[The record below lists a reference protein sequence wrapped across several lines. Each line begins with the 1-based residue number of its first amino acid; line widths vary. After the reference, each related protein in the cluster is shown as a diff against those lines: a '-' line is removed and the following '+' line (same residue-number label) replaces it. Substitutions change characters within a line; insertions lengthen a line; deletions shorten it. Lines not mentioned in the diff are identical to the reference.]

1 MSYLVFARKWRP
13 QNFDDVAGQEH
24 IVTTLKNSLSS
35 GRLAHA
41 YIFAGPRGVGKTS
54 TARILSK
61 SLNCKDGPTL
71 TPCNKCPSC
80 VEITE
85 ARSLDVIEIDG
96 ASNRGIEEIRALRE
110 NVKFSPAHG
119 QYKIY
124 IIDEVHMLTTEAFN
138 ALLKTLE
145 EPPAH
150 VKFIFATTQPRKIL
164 STIMSRCQFFEFR
177 RISCIQ
183 IIQKLKEIAESEKLK
198 VAEDV
203 LLAIARASDGSLRD
217 AESILD
223 ELFSFVNGKELRLF
237 DVHSVLGI
245 VEQDYLFE
253 LIDKII
259 KKDIVNALGLLDRLI
274 DEGKDP
280 NQLLLN
286 LIEHYRN
293 LMIAKVTE
301 LNHEKLLDLPQE
313 VCQLIAKQAKDISL
327 DNILSGFN
335 ILLNAQ
341 EMHRRIES
349 LRIPLEIALV
359 KLAHLGT
366 SARQMNS
373 AGNLAEKKED
383 FRKIEGGI
391 EVKKAVEIDKS
402 AKEDSAIEEDAK
414 NKDGN
419 GREERQREPTI
430 DLQKIKELWNQFVE
444 KLTKVK
450 VSAAHYIE
458 EGKPIRTQDNSLTIG
473 FPKKSAFH
481 MESLESKE
489 NRQILEKIW
498 KDILQQEIRIKLE
511 ISSEVED
518 EGPEDSKQQQK
529 DEIDPLLKSALDTF
543 GGRVVRKE

>member
-13 QNFDDVAGQEH
+13 QSFDDVVGQEQ
-24 IVTTLKNSLSS
+24 IVTTLKNAISS
-35 GRLAHA
+35 NRLAHA

-71 TPCNKCPSC
+71 KPCNKCPSC
-80 VEITE
+80 IEITE

-110 NVKFSPAHG
+110 NVKFSPSHG
-119 QYKIY
+119 RYKIY

-145 EPPAH
+145 EPPPHA
-150 VKFIFATTQPRKIL
+150 KFIFATTHPRKIL
-164 STIMSRCQFFEFR
+164 STIISRCQLFEFR
-177 RISCIQ
+177 RISCLQ
-183 IIQKLKEIAESEKLK
+183 IIQKLKEIAGSEKLE
-198 VAEDV
+198 VGEDV

-223 ELFSFVNGKELRLF
+223 ELASFTNGKELRLP
-237 DVHSVLGI
+237 DVHSILGI
-245 VEQDYLFE
+245 VEQEYLFE
-253 LIDKII
+253 LVDKIL
-259 KKDIVNALGLLDRLI
+259 KKDVIGALGLLDKLI
-274 DEGKDP
+274 DDGGDP

-293 LMIAKVTE
+293 LMIAKVTK
-301 LNHEKLLDLPQE
+301 LNYEKLLDLPDE
-313 VCQLIAKQAKDISL
+313 VCRRIAKQSEEISL
-327 DNILSGFN
+327 ENILSGFT

-341 EMHRRIES
+341 EMYKRIEN

-359 KLAHLGT
+359 KLSYLGGIP
-366 SARQMNS
+366 QEMNRAVNS
-373 AGNLAEKKED
+373 GKKEVHQEIKTGPGENNVSELNKNPKEENANEEENT
-383 FRKIEGGI
+383 KI
-391 EVKKAVEIDKS
+391 KDDS
-402 AKEDSAIEEDAK
+402 AKEEI
-414 NKDGN
+414 
-419 GREERQREPTI
+419 QREIAI
-430 DLQKIKELWNQFVE
+430 DLEKIKESWSQFVE
-444 KLTKVK
+444 KLVKVK

-458 EGKPIRTQDNSLTIG
+458 EGRPIKTSGNTLTIG
-473 FPKKSAFH
+473 FSRKSAFH

-498 KDILQQEIRIKLE
+498 RDILQEDIRIKFE
-511 ISSEVED
+511 ISAD
-518 EGPEDSKQQQK
+518 IEGAEDSKQQI
-529 DEIDPLLKSALDTF
+529 EEEMDPLLKSALDTF

>member
-13 QNFDDVAGQEH
+13 QSFDDVVGQEH
-24 IVTTLKNSLSS
+24 IVTTLKNAINSN
-35 GRLAHA
+35 RLAHA

-54 TARILSK
+54 TARILAK
-61 SLNCKDGPTL
+61 SLNCKDGPAL
-71 TPCNKCPSC
+71 KPCNICPSC

-110 NVKFSPAHG
+110 NVKFSPSHG
-119 QYKIY
+119 KYKIY

-145 EPPAH
+145 EPPPHA
-150 VKFIFATTQPRKIL
+150 KFIFATTHPRKIL

-183 IIQKLKEIAESEKLK
+183 IIQKLKEIADFEKLK
-198 VAEDV
+198 VADDV
-203 LLAIARASDGSLRD
+203 LLAIAKASDGSLRD
-217 AESILD
+217 AESLLD
-223 ELFSFVNGKELRLF
+223 ELVSFTNGKELRLL
-237 DVHSVLGI
+237 DVHSILGI
-245 VEQDYLFE
+245 VEQEYLFE

-259 KKDIVNALGLLDRLI
+259 KKDAISALGLLDRLI

-293 LMIAKVTE
+293 LMITKVTD
-301 LNHEKLLDLPQE
+301 LNYEKLLDLPDE
-313 VCQLIAKQAKDISL
+313 ICQRIAKQSKDISL
-327 DNILSGFN
+327 DNILSGFT

-341 EMHRRIES
+341 EMYRRIEN

-359 KLAHLGT
+359 KLARMGRIPQET
-366 SARQMNS
+366 NS
-373 AGNLAEKKED
+373 AGNSKEKEVHREIKVSPEANNVIEPKKNPKEENANEGIL
-383 FRKIEGGI
+383 KIQN
-391 EVKKAVEIDKS
+391 DS
-402 AKEDSAIEEDAK
+402 HLKEEAPKEL
-414 NKDGN
+414 NV
-419 GREERQREPTI
+419 
-430 DLQKIKELWNQFVE
+430 DLEKIKDSWSQFVE
-444 KLTKVK
+444 KLSKIK
-450 VSAAHYIE
+450 VSAAHYVE
-458 EGKPIRTQDNSLTIG
+458 EGRPIKTSGNALIIG

-489 NRQILEKIW
+489 NRLILEKIW
-498 KDILQQEIRIKLE
+498 KDILQEDIRIRFE
-511 ISSEVED
+511 ISAD
-518 EGPEDSKQQQK
+518 IEGAEDSKQQSEE
-529 DEIDPLLKSALDTF
+529 EIDPLLKSALDTF